1 MIKSKIA
8 SCVYTTH
15 NTQQSEGQRYTMAS
29 EAQRGP
35 VQRLQS
41 AVEHLAGKDDIPEG
55 VYLDACNALKDLHAV
70 TKLFRVTYIIFYI
83 ERSGDTPEVARRTC
97 TTIMEQDDEFDVGAY
112 GWHAAFDAKLLP
124 RHADCLPIYKP
135 FEYNGSQMIVTKVE
149 PYLNRAR
156 NDEQ

>member
-1 MIKSKIA
+1 
-8 SCVYTTH
+8 
-15 NTQQSEGQRYTMAS
+15 MAS

-112 GWHAAFDAKLLP
+112 GWHAAFEAKLLP